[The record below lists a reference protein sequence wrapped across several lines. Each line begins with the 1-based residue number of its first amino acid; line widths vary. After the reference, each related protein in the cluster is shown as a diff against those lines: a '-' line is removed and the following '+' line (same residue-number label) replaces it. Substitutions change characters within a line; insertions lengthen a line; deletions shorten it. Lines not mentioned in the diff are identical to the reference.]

1 MSKVVKKIKKA
12 VKTGVK
18 SVTKRVKG
26 ALKGDLSDITSLVTL
41 GGSDRIKAEAK
52 LLQKGG
58 SKIMEA
64 ITPKMPELPDIPTA
78 EDIAGKINIDI
89 PEPTSQGAIQ
99 SSLAKAAPSI
109 DLGST
114 EGSRR
119 RSGSALGRRKLRVPL
134 GGLK

>member
-1 MSKVVKKIKKA
+1 MSKVVKKVKK
-12 VKTGVK
+12 VVKKIGKGIKTGAK
-18 SVTKRVKG
+18 SIEESVS
-26 ALKGDLSDITSLVTL
+26 AAAKGDIKELVNVGSFGITGAFEKGHKELV
-41 GGSDRIKAEAK
+41 RPFKK
-52 LLQKGG
+52 L
-58 SKIMEA
+58 
-64 ITPKMPELPDIPTA
+64 TPKIPDVPTA
-78 EDIAGKINIDI
+78 EDIAGKINI

>member
-1 MSKVVKKIKKA
+1 MSKVVKKVKKA
-12 VKTGVK
+12 IKSGAK
-18 SVTKRVKG
+18 SVKNTVKG
-26 ALKGDLSDITSLVTL
+26 ALKGDLSDIANVLSLGATGAVEKSVTVPL
-41 GGSDRIKAEAK
+41 K
-52 LLQKGG
+52 
-58 SKIMEA
+58 KISEA
-64 ITPKMPELPDIPTA
+64 ITPKLPDIPDVPTA
-78 EDIAGKINIDI
+78 EDIAGKINI